1 MKIKLHQSKVDF
13 MSTPIE
19 NLFLDTYLPLASGNQ
34 LKVYLFAYKSAYKN
48 EEINNEK
55 ISKSLDISLEEVN
68 QAWEFWVS
76 LGLVKKH
83 KLDGEDIYEFKSI
96 RLLYTGLDKDYEEE
110 IPSEPVSKEVSL
122 VKEEVVNK
130 NDNSHNFEINPDEL
144 SEMYKVIEDYISLDQ
159 PVHISLDPKDIRILN
174 DLVYDYKLNPYFVSY
189 AYHLASEVN
198 DYKSKNPPYV
208 SKVIERWVKYENVRS
223 VEDLDTYIE
232 KRSEEKQEKKEVKKA
247 SKPRAKNVYND
258 DRLSKAERRALIQK
272 KLRESKN

>member
-96 RLLYTGLDKDYEEE
+96 RLLYTGLDKDYEDE
-110 IPSEPVSKEVSL
+110 IQ
-122 VKEEVVNK
+122 
-130 NDNSHNFEINPDEL
+130 IG
-144 SEMYKVIEDYISLDQ
+144 
-159 PVHISLDPKDIRILN
+159 R
-174 DLVYDYKLNPYFVSY
+174 
-189 AYHLASEVN
+189 ASCR
-198 DYKSKNPPYV
+198 
-208 SKVIERWVKYENVRS
+208 ERV
-223 VEDLDTYIE
+223 
-232 KRSEEKQEKKEVKKA
+232 
-247 SKPRAKNVYND
+247 
-258 DRLSKAERRALIQK
+258 
-272 KLRESKN
+272 